1 MASKVV
7 EYVIKVRD
15 LGSSVVRGFK
25 AELESAKKI
34 AGGFFNA
41 VSIGAKA
48 AAAGLTAAFAGVAVT
63 IREAFKVETALTQFE
78 VLLGSAEKAKK
89 IFADLKRF
97 SDVTPFEFNEVA
109 QAGRMLLAFGEDA
122 GSLIKTLTMLGDIAS
137 GVGMPFVELAEIYGK
152 NRVQGRLMAQDVNQ
166 LTGRGIPVIGE
177 FAKILGVAQDQVR
190 DMVEQGR
197 VDFAVL
203 QQALQNLTSAGSQF
217 GGMMDKMSTTGDGL
231 FSTLVGEWK
240 GALADFGKELMGLA
254 KEGITGL
261 IDGIK
266 ALRENGTITEW
277 AQKTNAAL
285 TTVKETL
292 QAIFSGDTKVISLSL
307 DVLKE
312 GVKDAFAVAVEYLL
326 GKAPI
331 IGELIGR
338 AAKSVFDGTRGG
350 VMSTVRDQMV
360 SEGLLT
366 KKGPFGVFGGL
377 GPEAIRQGLSKEDVR
392 RMLSERTDA
401 AVKSM
406 LAADGIDT
414 STVSGTSQALTA
426 LKDHLRQREWTAMLN
441 GAGPTWKPGD
451 KPAQT
456 ATGAAVLNRPLTLAE
471 LEARRAAAL
480 DRVNKLAVGDA
491 EAVRDPE
498 RGATI
503 NSMRSEAA
511 REVADLSRQIK
522 VLTAPA
528 KKPSTQAD
536 DKKKSADNDKTK
548 PDDIGQPQTSGIV
561 DQPQRGFDSMV
572 SDMAG
577 RWVHGA
583 RLSMTK
589 RAREFRERLTGDA
602 TKGLGESFSGKLLET
617 SFWSSRAQ
625 RRLGALGI
633 EEDRGAK
640 QEKLL
645 ESIDR
650 TLKDKLGLR
659 P

>member
-15 LGSSVVRGFK
+15 LGSSVVKGFK
-25 AELESAKKI
+25 SELESAKKI

-78 VLLGSAEKAKK
+78 VLLGSADKAKK

-203 QQALQNLTSAGSQF
+203 QQALQNLTGAGSQF

-254 KEGITGL
+254 KDGITGL

-266 ALRENGTITEW
+266 ALRENGAITEW

-312 GVKDAFAVAVEYLL
+312 GVKDAFAAAVELL
-326 GKAPI
+326 IEKAP
-331 IGELIGR
+331 LIGKLIGAAAR
-338 AAKSVFDGTRGG
+338 VALNAVPVTSAEYQDAAKEMGIDKSQWAR
-350 VMSTVRDQMV
+350 
-360 SEGLLT
+360 
-366 KKGPFGVFGGL
+366 GPFGLFGEKNPAILAKAREIRHRKAMEEAGL
-377 GPEAIRQGLSKEDVR
+377 NPDAPMG
-392 RMLSERTDA
+392 ER
-401 AVKSM
+401 S
-406 LAADGIDT
+406 
-414 STVSGTSQALTA
+414 SVSGTSRALTA
-426 LKDHLRQREWTAMLN
+426 LKDHLREREWTAMLN
-441 GAGPTWKPGD
+441 APGPTWKPGD
-451 KPAQT
+451 KPAHT

-511 REVADLSRQIK
+511 REVADLSRQIAALLPGSK
-522 VLTAPA
+522 PAAP
-528 KKPSTQAD
+528 T
-536 DKKKSADNDKTK
+536 TK
-548 PDDIGQPQTSGIV
+548 PVPSASLPELSAAIPSLSAPSAPLVGI
-561 DQPQRGFDSMV
+561 DNMIT
-572 SDMAG
+572 DMAG
-577 RWVHGA
+577 RWG
-583 RLSMTK
+583 RRGRGGTPQ
-589 RAREFRERLTGDA
+589 REDVDTRSLKT
-602 TKGLGESFSGKLLET
+602 
-617 SFWSSRAQ
+617 
-625 RRLGALGI
+625 
-633 EEDRGAK
+633 
-640 QEKLL
+640 L